1 MSLHIG
7 RKYNIGIGKESAR
20 GTAVAATYW
29 LPKMDYQID
38 DKINYAVNNSAVG
51 VIEDANGQ
59 DVTSKYA
66 EGSISGRAS
75 DTTLGLILLAT
86 LGTDTPALVETT
98 AYDHVFSVNESAQHP
113 SLTIAVAGPNESTGY
128 RHPLAMIDSLQL
140 DYEINKYCTY
150 KAGFRANAAA
160 SGANTAS
167 FATTENV
174 FLPQHATFKIATNLA
189 GLGAASAVSV
199 RKVSLSI
206 KKNVEEDYTI
216 GNLSPV
222 DRINKQFSVE
232 GTVEI
237 VYNDRTYID
246 SILMTD
252 TVKAMRI
259 AAVNTGVTIGA
270 SSNPSL
276 TVDLAAVKLSE
287 VARKTS
293 NNDVVTQTLKFKAFY
308 SLADAKMI
316 TVTLRNIVATAY

>member
-98 AYDHVFSVNESAQHP
+98 AHDHVFSVLETAQHP

-128 RHPLAMIDSLQL
+128 RHALAMIDSLQL

>member
-128 RHPLAMIDSLQL
+128 RHALAMIDSLQL
-140 DYEINKYCTY
+140 DYEVNKYCTY

-167 FATTENV
+167 FSTTENV
-174 FLPQHATFKIATNLA
+174 FLPQHATFKVATNLA
-189 GLGAASAVSV
+189 GLGAASVVSV

-206 KKNVEEDYTI
+206 KKNVEEDWTI
-216 GNLSPV
+216 GNLAAV

-232 GTVEI
+232 GTVEL
-237 VYNDRTYID
+237 VYSDRTYID

-252 TVKAMRI
+252 TVKALRI

-270 SSNPSL
+270 VSNPSL

-293 NNDVVTQTLKFKAFY
+293 NNDVTTQTLKFKAFY

-316 TVTLRNIVATAY
+316 TVTLRNLVATAY